1 MKISLKME
9 KRIMSSMEL
18 IKKLRETT
26 GSGML
31 DCKKALA
38 ENNDDLDAAI
48 KWLREKGILKA
59 QKKQDRETNEGVI
72 SFYNHETS
80 FNSFSLCK
88 IKCETDFVAKNDDFL
103 SFANQL
109 TKAIHESDNINPQGN
124 FDDINSISIN
134 GKKLDSALT
143 DLISKIGENIQ
154 IISYKKYNSENSIF
168 INYLHNKY
176 NSSCSK
182 IASVVEISTN
192 DTKKASEISDDLKVV
207 AMQVSAMKPMGL
219 NEESLDTK
227 VLDDEKDIILK
238 QIENTPEDKKEQI
251 VKGKLNKFI
260 KENTLMGQALITDP
274 KNTVSNYISNLSKTN
289 NLELNISSMDL
300 YTI

>member
-1 MKISLKME
+1 M
-9 KRIMSSMEL
+9 
-18 IKKLRETT
+18 
-26 GSGML
+26 
-31 DCKKALA
+31 
-38 ENNDDLDAAI
+38 I

-72 SFYNHETS
+72 SLYNHENS
-80 FNSFSLCK
+80 LNSFSLCK

-109 TKAIHESDNINPQGN
+109 TKAIHESNDISHHGN
-124 FDDINSISIN
+124 FDDISSISIN
-134 GKKLDSALT
+134 GKDLNSALT

-192 DTKKASEISDDLKVV
+192 DTKKASEISDNLKVL

-238 QIENTPEDKKEQI
+238 QIENTPDDKKEQI

>member
-1 MKISLKME
+1 MLQIME
-9 KRIMSSMEL
+9 KKIMSSMEL
-18 IKKLRETT
+18 IKKLRNTT

-59 QKKQDRETNEGVI
+59 QKKQERETNEGVI
-72 SFYNHETS
+72 SFYNHESSLTS
-80 FNSFSLCK
+80 FSMCK

-103 SFANQL
+103 LFANEL
-109 TKAIHESDNINPQGN
+109 TKAIHESENIKPHGI
-124 FDDINSISIN
+124 FDDIGSIPIN
-134 GKKLDSALT
+134 EKDLNSALT

-154 IISYKKYNSENSIF
+154 IVSYKKYNSKNSIF

-192 DTKKASEISDDLKVV
+192 DTKKASELSDELKVI

-219 NEESLDTK
+219 NEKSIDTK

-238 QIENTPEDKKEQI
+238 QIENTPEDKKDQI

-260 KENTLMGQALITDP
+260 KENTLLGQTLITDP
-274 KNTVSNYISNLSKTN
+274 KITVSNYISDLSKSN
-289 NLELNISSMDL
+289 KLELNIASMDL
-300 YTI
+300 YII

>member
-109 TKAIHESDNINPQGN
+109 TKAIHDSDNINPQGN

-134 GKKLDSALT
+134 GKKLSSALT

-182 IASVVEISTN
+182 IASVVEIATN

>member
-1 MKISLKME
+1 ME
-9 KRIMSSMEL
+9 KTIMSSMEL

-72 SFYNHETS
+72 SLYNHENS
-80 FNSFSLCK
+80 LNSFSLCK

-109 TKAIHESDNINPQGN
+109 TKAIHDSDNIKSHGN

-134 GKKLDSALT
+134 GKDLNSALT

-168 INYLHNKY
+168 IIYMHNKY

-192 DTKKASEISDDLKVV
+192 DTKKASEISDNLKVV

-219 NEESLDTK
+219 DESSLDAK
-227 VLDDEKDIILK
+227 VLNDEKDIILK

-260 KENTLMGQALITDP
+260 KENTLFGQALITDP
-274 KNTVSNYISNLSKTN
+274 KNTVANYIR
-289 NLELNISSMDL
+289 ER
-300 YTI
+300 

>member
-1 MKISLKME
+1 M
-9 KRIMSSMEL
+9 
-18 IKKLRETT
+18 T
-26 GSGML
+26 
-31 DCKKALA
+31 
-38 ENNDDLDAAI
+38 DAAI

-72 SFYNHETS
+72 SFYNHDS
-80 FNSFSLCK
+80 SLNSFSLCK
-88 IKCETDFVAKNDDFL
+88 IKCETDFVAKNEDFL
-103 SFANQL
+103 SFANQI
-109 TKAIHESDNINPQGN
+109 TKAIHNSI
-124 FDDINSISIN
+124 DINSS
-134 GKKLDSALT
+134 GTFEDLDSLSIGEKELNTFIT
-143 DLISKIGENIQ
+143 DFISKIGENIQ

-192 DTKKASEISDDLKVV
+192 DTKKASEISDNLKVI

-219 NEESLDTK
+219 NEESIDPK
-227 VLDDEKDIILK
+227 VLEDEKDIILK
-238 QIENTPEDKKEQI
+238 QIENTPDDKKEQI
-251 VKGKLNKFI
+251 VKGKLSKFI

-274 KNTVSNYISNLSKTN
+274 KNTVANYISDLSKSN
-289 NLELNISSMDL
+289 NLDLNIVSMDL

>member
-1 MKISLKME
+1 
-9 KRIMSSMEL
+9 MSSMEL

-38 ENNDDLDAAI
+38 ENNDDLDAAV

-72 SFYNHETS
+72 SFYNHEAS
-80 FNSFSLCK
+80 LNSFSLCK

-109 TKAIHESDNINPQGN
+109 TKAIHESDNIKSQGN
-124 FDDINSISIN
+124 FDDISSISFYEKDLN
-134 GKKLDSALT
+134 SALT

-154 IISYKKYNSENSIF
+154 IISYKKYHSDNSIF

-182 IASVVEISTN
+182 IASVVEISTD
-192 DTKKASEISDDLKVV
+192 DTKKASEISDKLKVI

-219 NEESLDTK
+219 NKESIDPK
-227 VLDDEKDIILK
+227 VLEDEKDIILK
-238 QIENTPEDKKEQI
+238 QIENTPDDKKEQI

-260 KENTLMGQALITDP
+260 KENTLMGQALITDS
-274 KNTVSNYISNLSKTN
+274 KNTVANYVSDLSKSN

>member
-1 MKISLKME
+1 MKIPMMME
-9 KRIMSSMEL
+9 KKIMSSMEL
-18 IKKLRETT
+18 IKQLRETT

-38 ENNDDLDAAI
+38 ENNDDLDAAV

-72 SFYNHETS
+72 SLYNHENS
-80 FNSFSLCK
+80 LNSFSLCK
-88 IKCETDFVAKNDDFL
+88 IKCETDFVAKNEDFL
-103 SFANQL
+103 SFANHL
-109 TKAIHESDNINPQGN
+109 TKAIHESDSIKPQGN
-124 FDDINSISIN
+124 FDDISSISLYE
-134 GKKLDSALT
+134 KDLSSALT

-182 IASVVEISTN
+182 IASVVEISTS
-192 DTKKASEISDDLKVV
+192 DKKKASELSNELKVV

-219 NEESLDTK
+219 NEESLDSK
-227 VLDDEKDIILK
+227 ILDDEKDIILK
-238 QIENTPEDKKEQI
+238 QIENTPDDKKEQI
-251 VKGKLNKFI
+251 VKGKINKFI

-274 KNTVSNYISNLSKTN
+274 KNTVANYVSGLSKSN
-289 NLELNISSMDL
+289 NLDLNIISMDL

>member
-1 MKISLKME
+1 M
-9 KRIMSSMEL
+9 
-18 IKKLRETT
+18 
-26 GSGML
+26 
-31 DCKKALA
+31 
-38 ENNDDLDAAI
+38 
-48 KWLREKGILKA
+48 
-59 QKKQDRETNEGVI
+59 
-72 SFYNHETS
+72 
-80 FNSFSLCK
+80 CK

-109 TKAIHESDNINPQGN
+109 TKAIHDSDSIKSHGN
-124 FDDINSISIN
+124 FEDISSISFN
-134 GKKLDSALT
+134 GKDLNSALT

-154 IISYKKYNSENSIF
+154 IISYKKYNSDNSIF

-192 DTKKASEISDDLKVV
+192 DTKKASEISDKLKVF

-219 NEESLDTK
+219 NEESIDAK

-238 QIENTPEDKKEQI
+238 QIENTPDDKKEQI

-260 KENTLMGQALITDP
+260 KENTLMGQTLITDP
-274 KNTVSNYISNLSKTN
+274 KNTVANYISDLSKSN
-289 NLELNISSMDL
+289 NLDLNITSMDL

>member
-1 MKISLKME
+1 ME
-9 KRIMSSMEL
+9 KRTMSSMEL

-31 DCKKALA
+31 DCKRALA

-59 QKKQDRETNEGVI
+59 QKKQNRETNEGVI
-72 SFYNHETS
+72 SFYNHEKS
-80 FNSFSLCK
+80 LNSFSLCK

-103 SFANQL
+103 LFANQL
-109 TKAIHESDNINPQGN
+109 TKAIHESDNIKSYGN
-124 FDDINSISIN
+124 YEDISSISVN
-134 GKKLDSALT
+134 GKELSSTLT

-154 IISYKKYNSENSIF
+154 IISFKKYNSENSIF

-192 DTKKASEISDDLKVV
+192 DTKKASEISDDLKVI
-207 AMQVSAMKPMGL
+207 AMQVSAMKPIGL
-219 NEESLDTK
+219 NEESLDPK
-227 VLDDEKDIILK
+227 IISDERDIILK
-238 QIENTPEDKKEQI
+238 QIDNTPDDKKEQI

-260 KENTLMGQALITDP
+260 KENTLMGQTLITDQ
-274 KNTVSNYISNLSKTN
+274 KNTVANYVSSLSKSN
-289 NLELNISSMDL
+289 NLDLNITLMDL
-300 YTI
+300 YTV

>member
-1 MKISLKME
+1 MKQQVKVE
-9 KRIMSSMEL
+9 KIIMSSMEL

-38 ENNDDLDAAI
+38 ENNDDLDSAI

-72 SFYNHETS
+72 SFYNHEKS
-80 FNSFSLCK
+80 LNSFSLCK

-109 TKAIHESDNINPQGN
+109 TKAIHESDKIKSHGN
-124 FDDINSISIN
+124 FEDITSISIN
-134 GKKLDSALT
+134 GKDLNSILT

-192 DTKKASEISDDLKVV
+192 NAKKALEISDDLKVV

-219 NEESLDTK
+219 NEESLDAK
-227 VLDDEKDIILK
+227 VLNDEKDIILK

-251 VKGKLNKFI
+251 VRGKLNKFI

-274 KNTVSNYISNLSKTN
+274 KNTVSNYVSDLSKSN
-289 NLELNISSMDL
+289 NLDLNIKSMDL